1 MLQKVIIGLVVV
13 LGAFALLVASR
24 PAAFHIE
31 RSTTIEAPPER
42 VFPLVN
48 DFHAWPR
55 WSPYEDRD
63 PSMARDYAG
72 ADAGEGA
79 VYGWDGNDDVG
90 AGRMT
95 ITESAPNQRLA
106 IQLEFLR
113 PVVATNEVEFT
124 FAPSGGGTRVV
135 WAMDGRNGFVGK
147 LIALLMDM
155 DGMIGA
161 DFEKGLASLKAA
173 AESGAASSTRRGA

>member
-1 MLQKVIIGLVVV
+1 MKKLGIGLAVV
-13 LGAFALLVASR
+13 LAAFALLVASR

-31 RSTTIEAPPER
+31 RSTTIEAPPEV

-63 PSMARDYAG
+63 PSMARDYSG
-72 ADAGEGA
+72 ADDGEGA

-95 ITESAPNQRLA
+95 ITESVPNQRLV
-106 IQLEFLR
+106 IRLEFLR
-113 PVVATNEVEFT
+113 PMAATNEVDFT
-124 FAPSGGGTRVV
+124 FTPSGGSTRVV
-135 WAMDGRNGFVGK
+135 WAMDGHNGFVGK

-155 DGMIGA
+155 DAMIGA
-161 DFEKGLASLKAA
+161 DFEKGLASLRAA
-173 AESGAASSTRRGA
+173 AESDAKI

>member
-1 MLQKVIIGLVVV
+1 VLQKLCVGLVVV

-31 RSTTIEAPPER
+31 RSSVIEALPGR

-48 DFHAWPR
+48 DFRAWPR

-63 PSMARDYAG
+63 PSMRREYGGRA
-72 ADAGEGA
+72 AGEGA
-79 VYGWDGNDDVG
+79 TYGWDGNDDVG

-95 ITESAPNQRLA
+95 ITESVPNQRLA
-106 IQLEFLR
+106 IRLEFLR
-113 PVVATNEVEFT
+113 PVVATNEVEFS
-124 FAPSGGGTRVV
+124 FAPSEGGTHVV

-155 DGMIGA
+155 DAMIGA

-173 AESGAASSTRRGA
+173 AEADAGGRG

>member
-1 MLQKVIIGLVVV
+1 MKKLGIGLVVV
-13 LGAFALLVASR
+13 LAAFALLVASR
-24 PAAFHIE
+24 PAAFRVE
-31 RSTTIEAPPER
+31 RSTTIAAPPEA

-63 PSMARDYAG
+63 PSMARDYSG

-95 ITESAPNQRLA
+95 ITESVPNERLA
-106 IQLEFLR
+106 IRLEFLR
-113 PVVATNEVEFT
+113 PIVATNEVEFT
-124 FAPSGGGTRVV
+124 FAPAGGATRVA

-155 DGMIGA
+155 DAMIGA
-161 DFEKGLASLKAA
+161 DFEKGLASLRAA
-173 AESGAASSTRRGA
+173 AESDAGSRG